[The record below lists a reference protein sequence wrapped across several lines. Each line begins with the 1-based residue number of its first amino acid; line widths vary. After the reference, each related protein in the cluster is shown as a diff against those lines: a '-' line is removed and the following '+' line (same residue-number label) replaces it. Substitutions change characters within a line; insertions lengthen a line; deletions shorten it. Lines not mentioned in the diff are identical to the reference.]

1 MTNIV
6 AIVIGV
12 LLSLALIIWLFWK
25 NKKDKDQLNPDTQDS
40 VEKVMMDQDRNRD
53 RI

>member
-1 MTNIV
+1 MTNIAV
-6 AIVIGV
+6 IVIGV
-12 LLSLALIIWLFWK
+12 LVSLVLIIWLFWK

-40 VEKVMMDQDRNRD
+40 VEEVMMEQDRRKD